1 MPMTYLIGLVFVSP
15 SFAKKSSNLKTAHKK
30 TTQFIQASSL
40 KCCDLD
46 ARQASLNMRM
56 VPSNFHEDHT
66 FRGSVALQAWD
77 VHWLVLL
84 MLYASCFLVVEWV
97 HTATAHYVHAEPLH
111 SIHQSHMVRASMT

>member
-46 ARQASLNMRM
+46 ARQASLNEQATHGCCLALLKLARLL
-56 VPSNFHEDHT
+56 SN
-66 FRGSVALQAWD
+66 
-77 VHWLVLL
+77 
-84 MLYASCFLVVEWV
+84 
-97 HTATAHYVHAEPLH
+97 
-111 SIHQSHMVRASMT
+111 